1 MEEVSKIA
9 HRTPLKQSTT
19 LNKWTGGN
27 VYMKLENL
35 QKTGSFKL
43 RGAYY
48 KVSTLNELDC
58 ARGVIAASAGN
69 HAQGLALSCSLRGI
83 NSKIFMPEN
92 APLSKIDAVKSYGA
106 DIVLEGDNYQA
117 AYEAAKREEEKS
129 GGVFVHPFDDYDVIA
144 GQSTVAL
151 EMLQQKPELKTIV
164 VPVGGGGL
172 LAGIALAV
180 KSIRPDVRVV
190 GVQSANASAVYQAF
204 TGASRKTLTRCT
216 SIADGIAVVKPGEIT
231 VPVISKYVDE
241 MVTVTEEQIAYAMM
255 FMLEREKVVVEGAGA
270 ASLAAVMFHSRL
282 ALDQKVG
289 LIISGG
295 NVDPVKWSL
304 YKGMADKVN
313 LKRIS

>member
-19 LNKWTGGN
+19 LNKWTGGK
-27 VYMKLENL
+27 VYMKLENM

-48 KVSTLNELDC
+48 KISTLNEIEC

-83 NSKIFMPEN
+83 KSKIFMPEN
-92 APLSKIDAVKSYGA
+92 APLSKIEAVKSYGA
-106 DIVLEGDNYQA
+106 NIVLEGDNYQA
-117 AYEAAKREEEKS
+117 AYEAAKREKAMNE
-129 GGVFVHPFDDYDVIA
+129 GVFVHPFDDYDVIA

-151 EMLQQKPELKTIV
+151 EMLQQNPELKTIV

-180 KSIRPDVRVV
+180 KSVRPDVRVV
-190 GVQSANASAVYQAF
+190 GVQSVNASAVFQAF
-204 TGASRKTLTRCT
+204 TGTSKKSLSRCS

-231 VPVISKYVDE
+231 VPLISKYVDE

-270 ASLAAVMFHSRL
+270 ASLAAVLFYSHL
-282 ALDQKVG
+282 VLDQKTG
-289 LIISGG
+289 IIVSGG

-304 YKGMADKVN
+304 YKGMADKLN